1 MYIGILFQLGARMS
15 QYPFWVGVG
24 AGGRKQSCVRQLTLR
39 CQDSGGDAG
48 GQVARHTESGIQER
62 GPGWRHQLLGGIQ
75 SILSPAVSRK
85 LVSLATAIFP
95 FLNYY
100 LLFLKV
106 LSLFL
111 FLFFQSAWS
120 LCWSVTGKRINGEN
134 VHFKEN
140 RGSFLQTL
148 NRLYKA

>member
-1 MYIGILFQLGARMS
+1 MFVKFIVVGVHSYGSFMYIGILFQLGASMS
-15 QYPFWVGVG
+15 QYPLSCFWWGWG
-24 AGGRKQSCVRQLTLR
+24 WEGENSSALDMLTLR

-48 GQVARHTESGIQER
+48 GQVARHTESVIQER

-75 SILSPAVSRK
+75 SIISPAVSRK
-85 LVSLATAIFP
+85 LVSLAIAIFP

-111 FLFFQSAWS
+111 FLFLFFQSAWS
-120 LCWSVTGKRINGEN
+120 LC
-134 VHFKEN
+134 
-140 RGSFLQTL
+140 
-148 NRLYKA
+148 